1 VNNSS
6 EGAHSSRNGDIV
18 MKNGLMRI
26 FWPTDAP
33 TSSEPGVVV
42 GWRNSDL
49 DVLVV
54 AILQHVEVRIATLVK
69 SLSLLPLENA
79 KLAFISRSFYLLR

>member
-1 VNNSS
+1 VAYLPVNNSS
-6 EGAHSSRNGDIV
+6 AEALSSRNGDMV

-33 TSSEPGVVV
+33 TSPDPGVIV
-42 GWRNSDL
+42 GLRNSDL

-54 AILQHVEVRIATLVK
+54 AILQHVEVRNAV
-69 SLSLLPLENA
+69 SLIN
-79 KLAFISRSFYLLR
+79 IV

>member
-1 VNNSS
+1 VLVAYLPANNSS
-6 EGAHSSRNGDIV
+6 AEALSSRYGDII

-33 TSSEPGVVV
+33 TSPDPGVIV

-54 AILQHVEVRIATLVK
+54 AILQHVEVCIAV
-69 SLSLLPLENA
+69 SLLEI
-79 KLAFISRSFYLLR
+79 FTDTV

>member
-1 VNNSS
+1 
-6 EGAHSSRNGDIV
+6 

-33 TSSEPGVVV
+33 TSSDPGVIV

-54 AILQHVEVRIATLVK
+54 AILQHVEVYIALTA
-69 SLSLLPLENA
+69 S
-79 KLAFISRSFYLLR
+79 SFFY

>member
-1 VNNSS
+1 M
-6 EGAHSSRNGDIV
+6 V

-33 TSSEPGVVV
+33 TSSESGVIV
-42 GWRNSDL
+42 GWRNSDS

-54 AILQHVEVRIATLVK
+54 AILQHVEVCIAILDNCL
-69 SLSLLPLENA
+69 LS
-79 KLAFISRSFYLLR
+79 